1 MKAGTRPGAG
11 SHSKADVWLKPASA
25 TSIHQDYGSISITFG
40 NYIKQLVK
48 IGISASLAL
57 GVVFVL
63 LFLIVGETTAEID
76 LTLEFE
82 ALDGIWFLIGL
93 PIITTLVFLLLSPL
107 SYGIHRFLDRLFR
120 DQPRDEV

>member
-1 MKAGTRPGAG
+1 M
-11 SHSKADVWLKPASA
+11 KPASA

-57 GVVFVL
+57 GVVVAIL
-63 LFLIVGETTAEID
+63 LLIVGETTAEID

-93 PIITTLVFLLLSPL
+93 PIIMTLALLLLSPL
-107 SYGIHRFLDRLFR
+107 SYGLYRLIYR
-120 DQPRDEV
+120 LPSDQPRDGA